1 MKSFHLKIVISTV
14 ALVCF
19 GISFSNAQVKSER
32 PKKLPTFKDLLAQ
45 LDTNEDGK
53 LSEAEVKG
61 SLKENFAQL
70 DKDEDGCLSE
80 AELKKAPKKLG
91 TKQRSNK

>member
-1 MKSFHLKIVISTV
+1 
-14 ALVCF
+14 
-19 GISFSNAQVKSER
+19 
-32 PKKLPTFKDLLAQ
+32 
-45 LDTNEDGK
+45 
-53 LSEAEVKG
+53 
-61 SLKENFAQL
+61 L